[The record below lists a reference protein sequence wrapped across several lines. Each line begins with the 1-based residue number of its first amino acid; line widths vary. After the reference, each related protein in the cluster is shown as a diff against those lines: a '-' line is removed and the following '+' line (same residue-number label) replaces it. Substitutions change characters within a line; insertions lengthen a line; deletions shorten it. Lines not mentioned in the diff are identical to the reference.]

1 MKTKIRQTSFS
12 PRGNIL
18 GLIGAAQLQRRS
30 TDAVM
35 IPADVLTTH
44 FGIHWGCAAT
54 ASEFRRCNQI
64 SPTLL
69 SLLTHRSGW
78 RQKVIMPLSTFML
91 LSWWCPLGQS
101 KGQLPAR
108 EDIIMD
114 RLIPIL
120 THLSSHWT
128 VPLSQKYSPRSSCVR
143 TVTSDPDL
151 EAEVRFPPRLVL
163 DG

>member
-18 GLIGAAQLQRRS
+18 GLIDAAQLQRRS

-35 IPADVLTTH
+35 IPGGVLTPH
-44 FGIHWGCAAT
+44 FGILRRCAAT

-69 SLLTHRSGW
+69 SLLTQQVGMASKSSNALR
-78 RQKVIMPLSTFML
+78 TFML

-101 KGQLPAR
+101 KGHLPAR

-128 VPLSQKYSPRSSCVR
+128 VPLRIHQWIQSLKRWNALTNV
-143 TVTSDPDL
+143 
-151 EAEVRFPPRLVL
+151 
-163 DG
+163 